1 MTETLSNT
9 ANHQRIAE
17 MFVHLTPLGAR
28 VPYSIS
34 LDNMRNIWVATKG
47 GLFKMDRFG
56 ELLYQEKNDFTKKAE
71 PFCQVSFCEDK
82 ALLRQRQFLVIF
94 VSFQIIYAYSEYM
107 SGLTLLKVMTLDGET
122 ISEQFVDGKIQS
134 LSVNDSGE
142 MFLTKRVKGEDSIVY
157 SSDICCPSCWSEVI
171 CEDEYVFQTVCALP
185 SDLLVVSTCTL
196 PLNMYSR
203 QFLRLINITEG
214 KVIKSFSKE
223 GKEDGQIFFPLSIQ
237 KYGSD
242 ILVLDKTGRIQQ
254 FTQDGEFV
262 RVATK
267 IDAYLGNAFVVDG
280 DMALI
285 ACSGIVLDKDN
296 QTICDDWLEKVP
308 LDGSKWLPDPFVDK
322 KEQSVIHKSQ
332 VSDEDNKK

>member
-9 ANHQRIAE
+9 ANHQRTAE

-82 ALLRQRQFLVIF
+82 
-94 VSFQIIYAYSEYM
+94 IIYAYSEYM

-157 SSDICCPSCWSEVI
+157 SSDICCPSCWNEVI

-322 KEQSVIHKSQ
+322 KEPSVIHKSQ